1 MGTNFCKLVN
11 IADRDIQTNHAKQA
25 GRKLCFTKFYAN
37 ENVPAIT
44 NCSIK
49 RVKDAVVLGVIL
61 DENLAWNKHIANVAR
76 KISKSIGIIHKSSF
90 FLPLASLQTLYFSL
104 IYPYLV
110 YCVSVWA
117 STYPLKESH

>member
-1 MGTNFCKLVN
+1 MIFKLSQK
-11 IADRDIQTNHAKQA
+11 R
-25 GRKLCFTKFYAN
+25 
-37 ENVPAIT
+37 ENLYFNLKIN
-44 NCSIK
+44 NCSIEQ
-49 RVKDAVVLGVIL
+49 VKDTVFLGVIL
-61 DENLAWNKHIANVAR
+61 DKNLAWNKHITNVAR